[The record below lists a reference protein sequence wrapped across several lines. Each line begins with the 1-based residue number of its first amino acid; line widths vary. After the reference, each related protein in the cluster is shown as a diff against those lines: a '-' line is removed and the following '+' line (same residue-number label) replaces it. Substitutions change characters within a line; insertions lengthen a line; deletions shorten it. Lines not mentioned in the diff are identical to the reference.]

1 MKKTNCDQKSD
12 DEIGGFVS
20 VLKGQV
26 FLLTPR
32 GWVFFVSI
40 ERGCALEGGCVLEGI
55 SKVFNIMHWK
65 EVGEWMLIMK
75 ALRLHQISIGGC
87 QL

>member
-1 MKKTNCDQKSD
+1 
-12 DEIGGFVS
+12 
-20 VLKGQV
+20 VLKGQF

-32 GWVFFVSI
+32 GWDFLVSI
-40 ERGCALEGGCVLEGI
+40 ERGRALESGCMLEGI

-65 EVGEWMLIMK
+65 EVGEWILTVK
-75 ALRLHQISIGGC
+75 ALRLHQMSIGRC